1 MEEFLNNS
9 EQTKSVYEIDETG
22 YILGIIQVDG
32 DSAGRYVEIPYQ
44 GGLYVPR
51 WNGTEWIEGGIAPE
65 PTVPEPTIEERLNA
79 VETDVVTVKEIL
91 EVIYG

>member
-1 MEEFLNNS
+1 MEDFENNS

-51 WNGTEWIEGGIAPE
+51 WNGEEWVEGGVAPE
-65 PTVPEPTIEERLNA
+65 PTPQEPTIEERLETTETKVA
-79 VETDVVTVKEIL
+79 TIEEIVEAL
-91 EVIYG
+91 YG